1 MSLKYSM
8 LKNKMCD
15 IKQMLKVNQTKMK
28 DDIINNLSLDLVK
41 HQVEKQIKL
50 EEHMVEAN
58 QNHNHKNKNKV
69 DKMAINMN
77 MNGEAPDLELQHN
90 RRQVLGAAPVDAGS
104 DCLGMWA
111 VPSAGLER
119 GHQSSIFAPG
129 AAAIRDHRL
138 VSDPESLFQY

>member
-77 MNGEAPDLELQHN
+77 MNMNMKMNGKLLTWNYNTIE
-90 RRQVLGAAPVDAGS
+90 GK
-104 DCLGMWA
+104 
-111 VPSAGLER
+111 
-119 GHQSSIFAPG
+119 
-129 AAAIRDHRL
+129 
-138 VSDPESLFQY
+138 Y